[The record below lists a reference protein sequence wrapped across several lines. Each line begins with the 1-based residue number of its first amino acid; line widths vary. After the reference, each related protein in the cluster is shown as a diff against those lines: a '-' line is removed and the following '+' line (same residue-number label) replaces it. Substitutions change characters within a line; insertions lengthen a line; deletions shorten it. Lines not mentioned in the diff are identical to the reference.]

1 MSEALKVSKIT
12 PKAPRIQTEI
22 GSPPEK
28 LRIQAHSLERA
39 GSDLHCCTGEL
50 NAKSTAHTQEKR
62 ICLLN
67 QRPKYAFENITNKPL
82 VSQALLR
89 SPLAV
94 YRAQTAAFQQSKF
107 TRRKMDPALGL
118 FSSEL

>member
-1 MSEALKVSKIT
+1 MSEALKVSKFT

-22 GSPPEK
+22 VSPPEK
-28 LRIQAHSLERA
+28 LRIQAHSLETA

-50 NAKSTAHTQEKR
+50 NVKSTAHTQENR

-67 QRPKYAFENITNKPL
+67 QKSKYTLENITNNSL
-82 VSQALLR
+82 ASEALLQ

-94 YRAQTAAFQQSKF
+94 FRA
-107 TRRKMDPALGL
+107 
-118 FSSEL
+118 